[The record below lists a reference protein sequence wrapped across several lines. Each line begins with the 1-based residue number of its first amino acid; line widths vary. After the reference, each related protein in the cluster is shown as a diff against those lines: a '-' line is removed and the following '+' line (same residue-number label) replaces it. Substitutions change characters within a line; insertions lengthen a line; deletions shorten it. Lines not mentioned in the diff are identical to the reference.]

1 MLRIRSVLVVCLTAV
16 VLANDG
22 NQTTVEGEETSRE
35 GHEDFKAVLATVV
48 AATVLI
54 VLSILFEMGAE
65 HLRRSTDEIN
75 LPFLNTI
82 FSELTTLGFI
92 GSILFVVSKS
102 GSLNHLSET
111 IFGRET
117 ELQETV
123 ELLHM
128 MLFLFVIIF
137 LCLCMCAKE
146 RVGHVVDAC
155 CRVILKWGERVQG
168 EFREFERRA
177 PYLSVVLTD
186 YALALESSTNWR
198 NRWSIKRMRN
208 LKKRER
214 EMVYIS
220 LRRRF
225 VDYRSN
231 HPDPAKAKAIAHAF
245 QLEPETRFPFNEYLN
260 IISGEVLARLIEIDP
275 ITWIAL
281 EILVVALLFLCW
293 AVGPENE
300 VFVLLISGGVLV
312 ATTIA
317 VHAGIHNMRVLLMS
331 PGLFAAAQQRLG
343 EAEWRRLHN
352 LPPLKSSSKMTPQL
366 ERKEKASLLSMDMPP
381 PYLNGLASGG
391 VHLEPSELANAQK
404 ALLGGGNGVL
414 LAMFLTRLVFLL
426 TALHLC
432 IVILRTNS
440 QIAAREDFHVVVKVL
455 FVISLLLPSLVVPY
469 ISTMIARNGLY
480 SFNVEAMKVSRVITK
495 VMRIVKARQ
504 TLRLLRFVAEMK
516 VYLREHAT
524 QPSSRRA
531 SGAAQVIPVAHD
543 EKTDESMPVALVT
556 DATKKQVTDLA
567 VVLKPVHPL
576 APATSYKAKHE
587 YDEEIQ
593 RREINDIF
601 CLFDK
606 D

>member
-1 MLRIRSVLVVCLTAV
+1 MLRIRSVLVDCLTAV

-128 MLFLFVIIF
+128 MLFLFVVIF
-137 LCLCMCAKE
+137 LCLCMCAKV

-155 CRVILKWGERVQG
+155 CRVFLKWGERVQG

-312 ATTIA
+312 ANTIA

-331 PGLFAAAQQRLG
+331 PGLFAAAQQRLKELSSHSRVLSAISPDMTTDQIQSIVHVLDEHHTG
-343 EAEWRRLHN
+343 EITFEDFYHWCSTRIEEYST
-352 LPPLKSSSKMTPQL
+352 KSSKDQL
-366 ERKEKASLLSMDMPP
+366 IKEVFDMIDTD
-381 PYLNGLASGG
+381 GSGSIT
-391 VHLEPSELANAQK
+391 VDVS
-404 ALLGGGNGVL
+404 
-414 LAMFLTRLVFLL
+414 
-426 TALHLC
+426 
-432 IVILRTNS
+432 
-440 QIAAREDFHVVVKVL
+440 
-455 FVISLLLPSLVVPY
+455 ISP
-469 ISTMIARNGLY
+469 
-480 SFNVEAMKVSRVITK
+480 
-495 VMRIVKARQ
+495 ARQ
-504 TLRLLRFVAEMK
+504 ELDGHREL
-516 VYLREHAT
+516 VYQMDCNNDGKIDL
-524 QPSSRRA
+524 
-531 SGAAQVIPVAHD
+531 D
-543 EKTDESMPVALVT
+543 EFEKML
-556 DATKKQVTDLA
+556 Q
-567 VVLKPVHPL
+567 
-576 APATSYKAKHE
+576 KHSV
-587 YDEEIQ
+587 
-593 RREINDIF
+593 
-601 CLFDK
+601 
-606 D
+606 

>member
-1 MLRIRSVLVVCLTAV
+1 MLFQLVRSMLRIRSVLVDCLTAV

-22 NQTTVEGEETSRE
+22 NQTTVEGGTFISTSP
-35 GHEDFKAVLATVV
+35 
-48 AATVLI
+48 
-54 VLSILFEMGAE
+54 S
-65 HLRRSTDEIN
+65 
-75 LPFLNTI
+75 
-82 FSELTTLGFI
+82 LT
-92 GSILFVVSKS
+92 

-128 MLFLFVIIF
+128 MLFLFVVIF
-137 LCLCMCAKE
+137 LCLCMCAKV

-155 CRVILKWGERVQG
+155 CRVFLKWGERVQG

-312 ATTIA
+312 ANTIA

-331 PGLFAAAQQRLG
+331 PGLFAAAQQRLKELSSHSRVLSAISPDMTTDQIQSIVHVLDEHHTG
-343 EAEWRRLHN
+343 EITFEDFYHWCSTRIEEYST
-352 LPPLKSSSKMTPQL
+352 KSSKDQL
-366 ERKEKASLLSMDMPP
+366 IKEVFDMIDTD
-381 PYLNGLASGG
+381 GSG
-391 VHLEPSELANAQK
+391 S
-404 ALLGGGNGVL
+404 
-414 LAMFLTRLVFLL
+414 
-426 TALHLC
+426 
-432 IVILRTNS
+432 
-440 QIAAREDFHVVVKVL
+440 
-455 FVISLLLPSLVVPY
+455 
-469 ISTMIARNGLY
+469 
-480 SFNVEAMKVSRVITK
+480 IT
-495 VMRIVKARQ
+495 VDE
-504 TLRLLRFVAEMK
+504 FVAIFKTLGQSLNHDDVREL
-516 VYLREHAT
+516 VYQMDCNNDGKIDL
-524 QPSSRRA
+524 
-531 SGAAQVIPVAHD
+531 D
-543 EKTDESMPVALVT
+543 EFEKML
-556 DATKKQVTDLA
+556 Q
-567 VVLKPVHPL
+567 
-576 APATSYKAKHE
+576 KHSV
-587 YDEEIQ
+587 
-593 RREINDIF
+593 
-601 CLFDK
+601 
-606 D
+606 